1 MKKDLRSPF
10 RKITFVQ
17 FQFVTMA
24 SSAKRQRYTLDEA
37 VGMIFDDGSE
47 HGGMDSGEESELDR
61 ELENFS
67 EESR

>member
-1 MKKDLRSPF
+1 
-10 RKITFVQ
+10 
-17 FQFVTMA
+17 MA

-47 HGGMDSGEESELDR
+47 HGGMDSGDESELDR